1 MTETMMTQTAPFP
14 HELADLVSKLKYR
27 PGWRFHLS
35 PQDRGQGSQG
45 LTLDIIILAPD
56 TYHPE
61 QNIRVRHLMIVPSA
75 SYDRRSWRRWL
86 LEQILLVERHEA
98 CEFFQIDGAR
108 PYAPN
113 HGSGNDPYIVFEEG
127 TLQEK
132 RTSYLD
138 VKRDTDAPQ
147 D

>member
-1 MTETMMTQTAPFP
+1 MTQRAPYP
-14 HELADLVSKLKYR
+14 QDLVDLVSMLKYR
-27 PGWRFHLS
+27 PGWRFNLS
-35 PQDRGQGSQG
+35 HQDRGQGSEG

-86 LEQILLVERHEA
+86 FEQILLVERHEA
-98 CEFFQIDGAR
+98 CEFFQIDGSR

-113 HGSGNDPYIVFEEG
+113 HGPGNDPYIVFEEG

-132 RTSYLD
+132 RTSYLGEQREKD
-138 VKRDTDAPQ
+138 DPD
-147 D
+147 DD